1 MQTELVRAGLSRTAF
16 GETSEALFLNSGFTY
31 ASAAEAEARF
41 TGEAQGY
48 VYSRYANPSLSM
60 LEARL
65 CALEGAESCRLTASG
80 MAAVHAAL
88 MCQLSAGERVVA
100 QRALFSS
107 CRWILDHLAPKWG
120 IRVDYVDGIDLEQW
134 RAALATPAKA
144 VLIESPSNPML
155 DLVDIAAVAALA
167 KPSGARV
174 IVDNVFATPVLQ
186 KPLALGADIVVYS
199 TTKHM
204 DGHGRTLGGAILGTR
219 AWVEEELQPFVRHT
233 GPAMS
238 PFTAWI
244 VLKGMET
251 LALRVGQASASA
263 AALAA
268 AIKPHPA
275 IAAIA
280 YPGDVDHPHAALARA
295 QMASGGP
302 LLAITLRGGKKA
314 AFAFLDALRLVDISN
329 NLGDS
334 RSLATHPATT
344 THRTL
349 TPEERAHLGIGD
361 GAVRLSIGLEAVE
374 DLRADIGA
382 ALDAALA
389 AGAGKGA

>member
-1 MQTELVRAGLSRTAF
+1 M
-16 GETSEALFLNSGFTY
+16 
-31 ASAAEAEARF
+31 
-41 TGEAQGY
+41 
-48 VYSRYANPSLSM
+48 
-60 LEARL
+60 
-65 CALEGAESCRLTASG
+65 
-80 MAAVHAAL
+80 
-88 MCQLSAGERVVA
+88 
-100 QRALFSS
+100 
-107 CRWILDHLAPKWG
+107 
-120 IRVDYVDGIDLEQW
+120 
-134 RAALATPAKA
+134 
-144 VLIESPSNPML
+144 
-155 DLVDIAAVAALA
+155 
-167 KPSGARV
+167 